1 MRIDVCPPHAAR
13 RGPASLAVNE
23 GSLRAA
29 AEEATPAGALV
40 TERMAQL
47 RLPAG
52 WPRRLRLWCQPRAT
66 RGFALTMAGRDVLL
80 EASERRE
87 FVAGVGRLL
96 ALLRAAADPGGV
108 LPQGQWQEV
117 PRFPERL
124 HYMPGHFG
132 NSFEVAWPAEMK
144 RCVEDLALWG
154 SSGYADWFDPN
165 DMPDPYRPQVY
176 CSTSMSLWQ
185 RKKEVLRAA
194 QDLGLDLALA
204 ITHNVGF
211 TDQLRPEW
219 VGVRSHRLRVQ
230 GQVLCPSI
238 PAARQVC
245 LDNQENLFRDL
256 AGAGLRLSKLIY
268 APYDDGGCACD
279 RCQPYYPTF
288 LGMVAQI
295 HGIARRY
302 FPDVRADLCGWWVN
316 DEEMQQV
323 QDFARGPARDWFG
336 AFQFSAT
343 YGVFALPDVR
353 ARLGALPL
361 SSFLHLGFSHDNRD
375 VYIRTG
381 LHAAP
386 RRIQSVIGS
395 FAGQQCLGF
404 NSYNEGFGD
413 HFNQFLATRLGR
425 LPDADVA
432 QLTADYVRQVFGLR
446 GAPLARVV
454 DVLLAMEQLDEAQAE
469 GWVATLRS
477 VARHVRTPPRQPW
490 AFDQVRLKAELMALD
505 HLIGSGE
512 GWREEAD
519 LAPVAAHI
527 ARRLALSET
536 LWREVYGLGVLRHI
550 FIPARMLP
558 RWFESYQRLRPAPP
572 DRICPGSAL
581 SREA

>member
-1 MRIDVCPPHAAR
+1 MRIEVCPPQAAR
-13 RGPASLAVNE
+13 RGPDALKVSEAL
-23 GSLRAA
+23 LRAA
-29 AEEATPAGALV
+29 ADDAQPAAALAAGRV
-40 TERMAQL
+40 AEI
-47 RLPAG
+47 RLPG
-52 WPRRLRLWCQPRAT
+52 QWPRRLRLWCQLRAT
-66 RGFALTMAGRDVLL
+66 AGFALTVAGRDVLL
-80 EASERRE
+80 EASDRRE

-96 ALLRAAADPGGV
+96 ALLRVAADAGQA
-108 LPQGQWQEV
+108 LPQGHWHEEPQYPV
-117 PRFPERL
+117 RL

-144 RCVEDLALWG
+144 RYVEDLALWG

-219 VGVRSHRLRVQ
+219 VGVRSHRRRVQ

-245 LDNQENLFRDL
+245 LDNQEHLFCDL
-256 AGAGLRLSKLIY
+256 AEAGLRLNKLIY

-295 HGIARRY
+295 HDIARRY
-302 FPDVRADLCGWWVN
+302 FPDVRADLCGWWVT

-323 QDFARGPARDWFG
+323 HDFARGPAREWFG

-343 YGVFALPDVR
+343 YDVFALPDVR
-353 ARLGALPL
+353 PRLGDLPL
-361 SSFLHLGFSHDNRD
+361 SSFFHLGFSHDNRD

-381 LHAAP
+381 VHAAP
-386 RRIQSVIGS
+386 RRIQSVIQS
-395 FAGQQCLGF
+395 FAAQQCLGF
-404 NSYNEGFGD
+404 NAYNESFGD
-413 HFNQFLATRLGR
+413 HFNQFLASQLGR
-425 LPDADVA
+425 NPDADIA
-432 QLTADYVRQVFGLR
+432 ALAADYVRQVFSLR
-446 GAPLARVV
+446 GTALARVV
-454 DVLLAMEQLDEAQAE
+454 DVLLAMEQLDAAQAE
-469 GWVATLRS
+469 GWMATLRS
-477 VARHVRTPPRQPW
+477 VQPAVRTPPRQAW
-490 AFDQVRLKAELMALD
+490 VFAQVQLKAELMALD
-505 HLIGSGE
+505 HRIGSGRD
-512 GWREEAD
+512 WRDEAD
-519 LAPVAAHI
+519 LAPVASWI
-527 ARRLALSET
+527 ARRLELSET

-550 FIPARMLP
+550 FIAARMLP
-558 RWFESYQRLRPAPP
+558 GWYESYRRLCPLPP
-572 DRICPGSAL
+572 DRIRPGSAL
-581 SREA
+581 SHEA